1 MQYGINNTA
10 VIYDIIDNDIV
21 IIHLENGNYYNLSD
35 SGTLIWKYIAKN
47 QTPNHLLA
55 VLEATYN
62 VERGVLE
69 NDLNTFLQQ
78 LEAEGLVV
86 RQPPDDAG
94 SSKSSPPKAEG
105 EALDYSPPVLDV
117 FTDMQDFLLVDP
129 IHEVDEHGRPKY
141 TPSQTDDE

>member
-1 MQYGINNTA
+1 MRYGINNTS

-35 SGTLIWKYIAKN
+35 SGAVIWKQITKN
-47 QTPNHLLA
+47 ISRDHLLA
-55 VLEATYN
+55 ILHARYHVDKAVLEK
-62 VERGVLE
+62 
-69 NDLNTFLQQ
+69 DLNTFLQQ

-86 RQPPDDAG
+86 RQPPEEAT
-94 SSKSSPPKAEG
+94 SSKDNPPKAESKK
-105 EALDYSPPVLDV
+105 LDYSPPVLDV

-141 TPSQTDDE
+141 TPPQTNDE